1 MIVWDDVELFSMGL
15 PDQAQRVSLM
25 MVTAM
30 SAVKWLEANV
40 GMMSEREMPVP
51 TSEQLS
57 QVSVSRKLEL
67 FKTTCKVLRIS
78 KAIERIWARQR
89 LMPWFRAVMTA

>member
-1 MIVWDDVELFSMGL
+1 MGL